1 MLILRNFG
9 NALMAE
15 HEGDRKKLARKFF
28 RKVRLP
34 LHPLLQMLD
43 GELKASPSVRI
54 YTAI

>member
-1 MLILRNFG
+1 
-9 NALMAE
+9 MAE